1 VAERPDG
8 NATQVSAGAWAMSEV
23 CQNHPCTVDLAA
35 RPNAL
40 RHSLEVVMDQWLR
53 FRRLLPALFAV
64 GLLTLSMV
72 IVPSASAATRIR
84 LMVRVS
90 EAGVWTV
97 PGYSPYAKLIKTK
110 HYGECVVAIA
120 ESRRSVEGRLW
131 LEVETASSPSG
142 SGWIRE
148 DLLGRY
154 ADRC

>member
-1 VAERPDG
+1 MQRY
-8 NATQVSAGAWAMSEV
+8 
-23 CQNHPCTVDLAA
+23 
-35 RPNAL
+35 
-40 RHSLEVVMDQWLR
+40 LR
-53 FRRLLPALFAV
+53 FRRVLPALLAV
-64 GLLTLSMV
+64 SLLTRLLV
-72 IVPSASAATRIR
+72 AAPSASAATRIH

-110 HYGECVVAIA
+110 HFGDCVVAIA
-120 ESRRSVEGRLW
+120 ESRRTVEGRIW

-142 SGWIRE
+142 SGWMRE